1 MKALS
6 YILFLLAATFTLD
19 AARLFA
25 QAGGAAAVDATV
37 GGAAGKGGEFYD
49 RDVGGAR
56 VAVSFRRWSTP
67 HVGAFGELSMDWL
80 GLSTAHY
87 LVCYESSRGGCMESY
102 PELSGPAAI
111 LGLIGG
117 TVNRRFE
124 ARVGAGAGAYAAD
137 GTRVGAV
144 VSQVDAAAF
153 PVAHVGLI
161 IGARWIVVPRYRADR
176 LSMLPWT
183 IGMRVR

>member
-1 MKALS
+1 MKALG

-49 RDVGGAR
+49 RDIGGAR
-56 VAVSFRRWSTP
+56 LAVSFRRWSTP

-80 GLSTAHY
+80 GLSTGHY
-87 LVCYESSRGGCMESY
+87 LVCYESSRGGVESY

-117 TVNRRFE
+117 TVDRRFE